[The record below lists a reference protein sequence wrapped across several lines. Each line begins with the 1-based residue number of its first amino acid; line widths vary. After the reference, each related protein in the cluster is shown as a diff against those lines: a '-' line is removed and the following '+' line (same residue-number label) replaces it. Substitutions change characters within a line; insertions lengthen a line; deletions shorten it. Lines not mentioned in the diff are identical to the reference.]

1 METIELKNAISRIIS
16 ELKNDKGYYESWQAN
31 IAMSYKDNDVWYKNK
46 TGKKYL
52 NKNDKH
58 IIANNAAVYFLN
70 QLCNN
75 NETSEQIITDH
86 KKDFIDS
93 FQVWKT
99 IVTDIDFKK
108 HEPISTGSSLHIY
121 EEQYLIDG
129 NTYRLL
135 YGEYSD
141 IPLIDILIK

>member
-1 METIELKNAISRIIS
+1 METIGLKDAIKIITS
-16 ELKNDKGYYESWQAN
+16 ELKNDKGYYEAWQAN
-31 IAMSYKDNDVWYKNK
+31 IAMAYKDNEIWYKNK

-70 QLCNN
+70 QLCINE
-75 NETSEQIITDH
+75 ETSEQIITEH
-86 KKDFIDS
+86 KNDFINS
-93 FQVWKT
+93 SQVWKT
-99 IVTDIDFKK
+99 VVTDIDFKK

-121 EEQYLIDG
+121 EEQYTIDG